1 MARRTHSTID
11 TLPADLR
18 ETITRMVV
26 DAEWPKDFPWEKSD
40 INPEQYGKAKPRYE
54 DIALYCAF
62 CGHKISRSAVGR
74 WAKELQTY
82 ERMRLA
88 AGIAKRAMA
97 GVTKENASET
107 QRAAAEM
114 LTAHV
119 IDLASRDELDPKEV
133 LMLSASTNELGKL
146 IMKSDKY
153 IREQIAAKVKTAS
166 GEIKETLTAAGV
178 AKVVQKRIDEV
189 LMGITKS

>member
-18 ETITRMVV
+18 EVITRMIV

-40 INPEQYGKAKPRYE
+40 INPEQYGKTKPRYE
-54 DIALYCAF
+54 DVSLYCAF
-62 CGHKISRSAVGR
+62 CNNKISRSAIGR

-88 AGIAKRAMA
+88 AGIAKQAMA

-153 IREQIAAKVKTAS
+153 IRDQVKAKTEEAVKNVNAIAKKKN
-166 GEIKETLTAAGV
+166 IDPETL
-178 AKVVQKRIDEV
+178 RMIRDEIY
-189 LMGITKS
+189 GIRG